1 MIAQKDD
8 VAFHCVLD
16 AALVF
21 IAHKAPNRMPLPTKP
36 SIHSRARMSVMI
48 NSAIELTNLLYRY
61 AERMDGGDLEGAA
74 ALFQHAHIKV
84 QSRESFLDAADLLL
98 LWKQHV
104 TIYPCGTP
112 RTKHVI
118 SNPIIEIDEDSG
130 KATIR
135 SYYTVFQATHELPL
149 QPIAAGRYHDEFERV
164 GQTWR
169 FSFRDYSLL
178 EFTGDMR
185 FHLKG
190 YKG

>member
-1 MIAQKDD
+1 MITQKDD
-8 VAFHCVLD
+8 VAFQCVFD

-21 IAHKAPNRMPLPTKP
+21 AAHKAPNRTPLPTKP
-36 SIHSRARMSVMI
+36 SIHSRARMSVMS
-48 NSAIELTNLLYRY
+48 NSTIELTNLLYHY

-74 ALFQHAHIKV
+74 TLFQHARIKV
-84 QSRESFLDAADLLL
+84 QSCESFLNAADLLQ

-104 TIYPCGTP
+104 IIYACGTP

-135 SYYTVFQATHELPL
+135 SCYTVFQATHELPL

-169 FSFRDYSLL
+169 FCFRDYSLL

-190 YKG
+190 CKG